1 MTLPDTLLNTTLNLF
16 SRYGIKQ
23 MTMDDV
29 ARACGMSKKTLYRTY
44 ENKAQLV
51 DALVLTSVEQIRN
64 DYRAMIQASADAV
77 EETISVL
84 RHFEAICKR
93 INYRMLLDL
102 EKYYYDSWL
111 RIDTFRQKIWRDI
124 ITENLQRGRSEKL
137 YNDEFDKGIIATMRL
152 QQLAFMHQ
160 TAMQNLALHET
171 LLQVT
176 IHYLK
181 GIATPKG
188 LARIKEITNQN
199 NTI

>member
-1 MTLPDTLLNTTLNLF
+1 MTLPDTILNTALNLF
-16 SRYGIKQ
+16 SRYGIRQ
-23 MTMDDV
+23 MTMDDI
-29 ARACGMSKKTLYRTY
+29 ARACGISKKTLYRHY
-44 ENKAQLV
+44 ENKAHLV
-51 DALVLTSVEQIRN
+51 DALVAALVEQVHA
-64 DYRAMIQASADAV
+64 DYRSKIGAAADAI
-77 EETISVL
+77 EETMAVL
-84 RHFEAICKR
+84 QHFESICKR

-111 RIDTFRQKIWRDI
+111 RIDVFRQRTWRDI
-124 ITENLQRGRSEKL
+124 IADNLQRGRAEKL
-137 YNDEFDKGIIATMRL
+137 YNDEFDKGIIAVMRL
-152 QQLAFMHQ
+152 QQLALMHQ

-188 LARIKEITNQN
+188 LQRIKEITNQN

>member
-1 MTLPDTLLNTTLNLF
+1 MTLRDTLLNTTLNLF

-23 MTMDDV
+23 ATMDDV
-29 ARACGMSKKTLYRTY
+29 ARACGISKKTLYRSY
-44 ENKAQLV
+44 ENKARLV
-51 DALVLTSVEQIRN
+51 DAVVLASVEQIRSE
-64 DYRAMIQASADAV
+64 YREVALSSADAV
-77 EETISVL
+77 QETIALL

-124 ITENLQRGRSEKL
+124 ITENLQRGRAEKL

-171 LLQVT
+171 LLQVS

-181 GIATPKG
+181 GIATARG
-188 LARIKEITNQN
+188 LDRIREMTNQN

>member
-1 MTLPDTLLNTTLNLF
+1 MTLRDTLLNTTLNLF

-29 ARACGMSKKTLYRTY
+29 ARACGISKKTLYRSY
-44 ENKAQLV
+44 ENKARLV
-51 DALVLTSVEQIRN
+51 DALVLASVEQIRD
-64 DYRAMIQASADAV
+64 DYKVVIRSSADAV
-77 EETISVL
+77 AETFGLL

-102 EKYYYDSWL
+102 EKYYYESW
-111 RIDTFRQKIWRDI
+111 RHIDTFRQKVWRDI
-124 ITENLQRGRSEKL
+124 ITDNLQRGRSEKL

-181 GIATPKG
+181 GIATAQG
-188 LARIKEITNQN
+188 LDRIKEITNQN